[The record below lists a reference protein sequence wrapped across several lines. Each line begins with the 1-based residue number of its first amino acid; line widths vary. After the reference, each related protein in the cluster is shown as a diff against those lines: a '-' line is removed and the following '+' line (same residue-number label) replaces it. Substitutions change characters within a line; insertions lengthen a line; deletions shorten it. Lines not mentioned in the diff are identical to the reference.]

1 MGSSVGSSL
10 VGVAATPAAVAD
22 SAAASSAIS
31 RVRPVGAL
39 RGADFVPRAFSAS
52 ATTDFSSSTSSM
64 IAIGAL
70 SPLRG
75 PILTMRV

>member
-1 MGSSVGSSL
+1 
-10 VGVAATPAAVAD
+10 
-22 SAAASSAIS
+22 
-31 RVRPVGAL
+31 L
-39 RGADFVPRAFSAS
+39 RGADFVPRARSAS

-75 PILTMRV
+75 RVLTILV